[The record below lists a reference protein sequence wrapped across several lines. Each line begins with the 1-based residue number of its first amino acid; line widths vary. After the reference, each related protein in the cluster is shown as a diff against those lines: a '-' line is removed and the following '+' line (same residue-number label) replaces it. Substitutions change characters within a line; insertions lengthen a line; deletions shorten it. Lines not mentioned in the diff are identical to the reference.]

1 MRNAGLALLPSCN
14 FSAIVLACL
23 LVIASPLL
31 AQRPPLL
38 ITQPIDNSV
47 RTVLTGNIHPLARAQ
62 YDQGEAP
69 SDLVLH
75 RMMLVLKRSPQQE
88 ASLQHVIPSS
98 HRYVRSFFDMPSSPG
113 EGCTNRDSY

>member
-1 MRNAGLALLPSCN
+1 MRNAGSALLPSCN
-14 FSAIVLACL
+14 FSTICYAIVIACL

-31 AQRPPLL
+31 AQQPPAL

-47 RTVLTGNIHPLARAQ
+47 RTVLTGNVHPLARAQ

-75 RMMLVLKRSPQQE
+75 RMMLVLKRSPEQE
-88 ASLQHVIPSS
+88 AALKAALQL
-98 HRYVRSFFDMPSSPG
+98 RSDLVLSQL
-113 EGCTNRDSY
+113 